1 MELKNTFTGGKM
13 NKDMDERLVP
23 KGQYTHAE
31 NIRMANT
38 DASDAGAIENV
49 KGNRLLEDLG
59 LTNATTIGAL
69 ADASSRLIYWFVTSD
84 ERDMILEYDEEA
96 GTTARVMSSTK
107 AGDDVLNFSASN
119 LITGVNKI
127 VNGDPT
133 KDLLAWVDNLN
144 NNRIINI
151 AYAKANWATIDA
163 VGSYVEADI
172 TVIKKPPAAAPTTAF
187 VNTGTSENYIEDK
200 FLAFAYRYKYKDG
213 FISALSSFTNYKFI
227 PEEFSINYETM
238 ENEGMVNLFNAVD
251 ITFWTGTDKV
261 TDIELVYKES
271 LSNTVYIIEKF
282 NKEEELWF
290 DNVNRTFRFSND
302 KRYTALPADELSRTY
317 DNVPRLSGAQEL
329 IGSRLSFGNNL
340 EGYDMEA
347 PVGTPIKNDYTLA
360 LDSTPLLDVTTVP
373 VESYPSPISVR
384 FDFDG
389 LSLTQGKILKFNFWL
404 DEEVDGAPTIG
415 TAEGLAAFI
424 LPETF
429 DTVTLL
435 LANTAFGLFI
445 TNTLTTIFTDNY
457 APDIPADVTDTDI
470 TPFSVALFSS
480 TIITLTSPVVV
491 YEISG
496 VPAASYSYWEYEA
509 TSTGLTLDTENLL
522 TSVKSNRSYE
532 VGMVYL
538 DEYGRKSTVETSST
552 NTVFVEP
559 TLADNSNK
567 IVATIN
573 HSPPYWADRYK
584 LVFKQNKGDYDIIY
598 ANIFY
603 PEGNFVWVKLEGTNK
618 VKVKEDDILIV
629 KSDVSGKLTTL
640 IETRVLA
647 IETKERNFIDANPVE
662 FPDAPFN
669 ENEIIEPAGLYMK
682 LRPEDY
688 NLNFTGSTS
697 RTWKVEER
705 DGYPAYPVYTESF
718 FSVFGEEPPVTP
730 ISLYAGSKISIKIS
744 VSGLTGNYPNDYQNI
759 QYDKEFE
766 VSNDYIW
773 DASGG
778 LPDGTFPSTG
788 SGNKPPIVDW
798 FDTEVGD
805 LGELGL
811 GLAQGADSNNRGD
824 GWGFTDDGYRFWVKH
839 DDGILTANN
848 QVLYIWRVNMYWTVN
863 FTEGVVIFETK
874 PDDERSDIYYES
886 EETFDIVNGD
896 HQGSVDDV
904 GQNQF
909 LVPLTSGTLDADT
922 YYTIKTYETG
932 DDFTNLGA
940 SSNADG
946 VTFLATGTTPTTWT
960 NGSAVFKP
968 AVIKSSF
975 FNCFAFYNGIESYKY
990 RDTFNGNRLG
1000 IDLRPS
1006 AVSSERYSEVRR
1018 FTDISYSEPYNEN
1031 TSLNGLNEFNLSR
1044 ANYKEDIEKKYGDIK
1059 KLYSRDSD
1067 LVVFQEDKVSKVL
1080 FGKDL
1085 LSNADG
1091 TSNVTS
1097 VEMVLGQQIPYTGE
1111 YGISDSP
1118 ESFDFDGNNLYFTD
1132 SKNGAVLRLGA
1143 NGITDIS
1150 DTGLRTWFKDKF
1162 KISDDVYKLGVFDPY
1177 YDQYILAFG
1186 TGGAELGEDE
1196 NTLSFDERVKG
1207 WTSFHTFRPDFM
1219 VGMNSSLYSF
1229 SNGNLYIHHD
1239 PNATSNEYYGTS
1251 SASKV
1256 SIMVND
1262 SPSDIKE
1269 LQAVSQEASTPW
1281 AAVLKAYRNN
1291 IDNFST
1297 STIFMSEFVEKEGH
1311 WFAYAR
1317 RDENTNHLDSKS
1329 TYGIG
1334 EVYTVFTNSFS
1345 YVGGSALLTAGD
1357 TILRGSDL
1365 AVIGVVLT
1373 DIDNVITLTTPA
1385 FVNTPTNGTFIFG
1398 QKNSRIEGG
1407 SLRGYTIGCDLEITS
1422 ADKVELYAVNLE
1434 VMQSKP

>member
-49 KGNRLLEDLG
+49 RGNMLLEDLG
-59 LTNATTIGAL
+59 LTNASTIGTL
-69 ADASSRLIYWFVTSD
+69 ADASNRLIYWFVTSD
-84 ERDMILEYDEEA
+84 GYDEILEYDEAA
-96 GTTARVMSSTK
+96 GTTATVMSSEK
-107 AGDDVLNFSASN
+107 AGDNVLNFSSSN

-127 VNGDPT
+127 VSGDPE

-151 AYAKANWATIDA
+151 AYAKANWATRGA

-172 TVIKKPPAAAPTTAF
+172 TVIKKPPAAAPTVVFT
-187 VNTGTSENYIEDK
+187 NTTNSENYIEDK
-200 FLAFAYRYKYKDG
+200 FLSFAYRYKYKDG

-227 PEEFSINYETM
+227 PEGFSMDFVTM
-238 ENEGMVNLFNAVD
+238 ENKGMVNLFNAVD
-251 ITFWTGTDKV
+251 ITFNTGTDKV

-271 LSNTVYIIEKF
+271 LSNTLYIIERF
-282 NKEEELWF
+282 NKEERVLDGWV
-290 DNVNRTFRFSND
+290 DNEERTFQFSND
-302 KRYTALPADELSRTY
+302 KRYTALPADELLRTY

-329 IGSRLSFGNNL
+329 IGSRIAYADNL
-340 EGYDMEA
+340 EGYNMDA
-347 PVGTPIKNDYTLA
+347 PAGTPIKNDYTVA
-360 LDSTPLLDVTTVP
+360 IDSTPMLGVETVVP
-373 VESYPSPISVR
+373 TYFEASVVY
-384 FDFDG
+384 DFTG
-389 LSLTQGKILKFNFWL
+389 IALTQNKILKFKFFL
-404 DEEVDGAPTIG
+404 DENLGGVPTAG
-415 TAEGLAAFI
+415 TAEFTTAFI

-429 DTVTLL
+429 ADVTALE
-435 LANTAFGLFI
+435 ANTAFGLFL
-445 TNTLTTIFTDNY
+445 TNTLTTVFTDSY
-457 APDIPADVTDTDI
+457 VSTATGTAGTPSAFFTSSVTATSFKLW
-470 TPFSVALFSS
+470 TPV
-480 TIITLTSPVVV
+480 IV
-491 YEISG
+491 YET
-496 VPAASYSYWEYEA
+496 PNENSYWWYLPA
-509 TSTGLTLDTENLL
+509 NTSLTLETRNLQN
-522 TSVKSNRSYE
+522 SVKSNRGYE

-552 NTVFVEP
+552 NTVFIEP

-567 IVATIN
+567 IVTTIK
-573 HSPPYWADRYK
+573 HPPPYWADKYK
-584 LVFKQNKGDYDIIY
+584 LVFKQNMGDYENIF

-603 PEGNFVWVKLEGTNK
+603 PEENFVWVKLEGTNK
-618 VKVKEDDILIV
+618 GKVEVDDILIV
-629 KSDVSGKLTTL
+629 KQDLNGKLNT
-640 IETRVLA
+640 IVETRVLA
-647 IETKERNFIDANPVE
+647 IETKERNFIDENPVE
-662 FPDAPFN
+662 FPNSPFN
-669 ENEIIEPAGLYMK
+669 ENEVLEFAGLYMK
-682 LRPEDY
+682 LRPENFDI
-688 NLNFTGSTS
+688 NLTGNTTRIFEAQVTSDAQPFQVNST
-697 RTWKVEER
+697 
-705 DGYPAYPVYTESF
+705 PAMFEL
-718 FSVFGEEPPVTP
+718 GEDPPVTP
-730 ISLYAGSKISIKIS
+730 ISLYAGTTISMEIGVAGQTDK
-744 VSGLTGNYPNDYQNI
+744 YPDDYQSV
-759 QYDKEFE
+759 QYNKTFL
-766 VSNDYIW
+766 VGKDYVW
-773 DASGG
+773 AYGG
-778 LPDGTFPSTG
+778 QGATTIG
-788 SGNKPPIVDW
+788 GRKAPIVDW

-811 GLAQGADSNNRGD
+811 ALEGQEILPNNRGN
-824 GWGFTDDGYRFWVKH
+824 GWDWEDDGSSIWVKQKITPPLNSVV
-839 DDGILTANN
+839 GEEWITK
-848 QVLYIWRVNMYWTVN
+848 IKIEIN

-874 PDDERSDIYYES
+874 PKEIDTDIYYES

-909 LVPLTSGTLDADT
+909 LVPLTSGTLDANT
-922 YYTIKTYETG
+922 YYTIKTYETD

-940 SSNADG
+940 ASNADG

-975 FNCFAFYNGIESYKY
+975 FNCFAFYNSLESYKY
-990 RDTFNGNRLG
+990 RDTLNGNRLG

-1006 AVSSERYSEVRR
+1006 AVTVERYSEVRR
-1018 FTDISYSEPYNEN
+1018 YTDISYSEPYNEN

-1044 ANYKEDIEKKYGDIK
+1044 ANYKEDIEKKYGNIK

-1091 TSNVTS
+1091 SSNIVS
-1097 VEMVLGQQIPYTGE
+1097 VDRVLGQQIMYAGE
-1111 YGISDSP
+1111 YGISNSP

-1132 SKNGAVLRLGA
+1132 SKNGVVLRLGA

-1219 VGMNSSLYSF
+1219 VGMNGSLYSF